1 MKILI
6 ADDHQ
11 LFNDGIKSLII
22 NEFNI
27 EIIGQVY
34 DGNAVT
40 AFVKKHLPD
49 IILLDINMP
58 LMNGIEVAEILLESY
73 PNLKIIALTMYAEPK
88 YIKEFQRIGVQGY
101 LLKNASKDELLKTI
115 ESVFL
120 GNKMYNNK
128 LIINNLHS
136 EDSFVKLHNL
146 TKREVEVIKFLKEG
160 MTSQAIADKLFLS
173 VFTVDTHRKNI
184 LFKLNLKNTADLIKY
199 AMENGI

>member
-11 LFNDGIKSLII
+11 LFNDGLKSLII
-22 NEFNI
+22 NEIDI

-34 DGNAVT
+34 DGNAVM
-40 AFVKKHLPD
+40 AFVKKQLPD
-49 IILLDINMP
+49 LILLDINMP

-73 PNLKIIALTMYAEPK
+73 LNLKIIALTMYAEPK

-101 LLKNASKDELLKTI
+101 LLKNTSKDELLTTI
-115 ESVFL
+115 QAVFL
-120 GNKMYNNK
+120 GKKMYDNK
-128 LIINNLHS
+128 LIMSNLHS

-146 TKREVEVIKFLKEG
+146 TKREVEVIKLLKEG
-160 MTSQAIADKLFLS
+160 MTSQVIADNLFLS

>member
-6 ADDHQ
+6 ADDHK
-11 LFNDGIKSLII
+11 LFNDGIKSLIT
-22 NEFNI
+22 NELDI

-40 AFVKKHLPD
+40 AFVKKQVPD
-49 IILLDINMP
+49 LILLDINMP
-58 LMNGIEVAEILLESY
+58 LMNGIEVAEILLKNY
-73 PNLKIIALTMYAEPK
+73 QNLKIIALTMYAEPK

-115 ESVFL
+115 QAVFL
-120 GNKMYNNK
+120 GKKMYDNK
-128 LIINNLHS
+128 LIVNNLHS
-136 EDSFVKLHNL
+136 EDSFVKLYNL
-146 TKREVEVIKFLKEG
+146 TKREVEVINLLKEG

-184 LFKLNLKNTADLIKY
+184 LFKLNLKNTADLINF